1 MGLVRD
7 LGEVRPYDFQRP
19 HQLSRLQLDAITLI
33 TESYLRVAS
42 NFLSS
47 YLRTPV
53 QIQHLATDQMPYERY
68 ADNVKTPT
76 VLCVYTLNPYPGS
89 ALVECDPVLALA
101 IIDRALGGPG
111 LGKYPGRELTEIE
124 QTIFR
129 RVMDRLLEL
138 MRQSW
143 GAMVSFE
150 PRVEGVEYSP
160 AFAQIAGENDL
171 VMVLRQQMAIDGHRG
186 HLIWVWPYA
195 SIQPFAVAVTRHGW
209 GRDDGT
215 EMVHPKQKEMMRHVA
230 RVSISARVILGRT
243 EITLGEF
250 SQLKVGDAIVFKNRY
265 DQPMTLSLSNADKFQ
280 CVAGKTGGHL
290 AVRVVG
296 KLEGDVDG

>member
-7 LGEVRPYDFQRP
+7 RAEVRSYDFQRP

-33 TESYLRVAS
+33 TESYIRVAS

-76 VLCVYTLNPYPGS
+76 VLTVYTLNPYPGS
-89 ALVECDPVLALA
+89 ALVECDPVLALS

-143 GAMVSFE
+143 GSMANFE
-150 PRVEGVEYSP
+150 PRVESVEYSP
-160 AFAQIAGENDL
+160 AFAQIAGESDL
-171 VMVLRQQMAIDGHRG
+171 VIACTTAQYPISRNLHLRRHQQHDPSVGHCQQQCDLESG
-186 HLIWVWPYA
+186 
-195 SIQPFAVAVTRHGW
+195 RHGLPKSRVSAGLGPICYSKHYW
-209 GRDDGT
+209 CRIRSGRDYLFPPVT
-215 EMVHPKQKEMMRHVA
+215 V
-230 RVSISARVILGRT
+230 
-243 EITLGEF
+243 
-250 SQLKVGDAIVFKNRY
+250 
-265 DQPMTLSLSNADKFQ
+265 
-280 CVAGKTGGHL
+280 
-290 AVRVVG
+290 
-296 KLEGDVDG
+296 